1 MDALQDTT
9 IDLVVAG
16 HTHRAANTVVGKI
29 PLVEG
34 FNAGASYSVAQLMV
48 KGGDV
53 AWAGTAT
60 RTAKNAGVAQRPDV
74 KAIVDAANAD
84 TLEER
89 TRVIGTQSAD
99 ILRDPTRL
107 SESAMGNM
115 VADAML
121 EAFPGV
127 EASMTNSGG
136 LRADILQDA
145 ADRRRAAG

>member
-60 RTAKNAGVAQRPDV
+60 RTAKNLGVAARPDV
-74 KAIVDAANAD
+74 QAIVDAANAETAGAAQRGD
-84 TLEER
+84 RDAVGRHPARPDAALGVGDGQHGRRRDARDR
-89 TRVIGTQSAD
+89 TR
-99 ILRDPTRL
+99 
-107 SESAMGNM
+107 
-115 VADAML
+115 
-121 EAFPGV
+121 
-127 EASMTNSGG
+127 AS
-136 LRADILQDA
+136 
-145 ADRRRAAG
+145 RRR

>member
-1 MDALQDTT
+1 MEALQDTT

-60 RTAKNAGVAQRPDV
+60 RTAKNLGVASRPDV
-74 KAIVDAANAD
+74 QAIVDAANAD
-84 TLEER
+84 TLDGARRSSGRSRPTSCATR
-89 TRVIGTQSAD
+89 TR
-99 ILRDPTRL
+99 L
-107 SESAMGNM
+107 
-115 VADAML
+115 
-121 EAFPGV
+121 
-127 EASMTNSGG
+127 
-136 LRADILQDA
+136 
-145 ADRRRAAG
+145 